1 MTMVVSP
8 TMMVFFGVTKS
19 RLNWQNIE
27 KRDNNDGLT
36 MFNLQL
42 NVLYITHKSFKSDQ
56 LELDRFR

>member
-42 NVLYITHKSFKSDQ
+42 NVRQNSQII
-56 LELDRFR
+56 